1 VAASVA
7 AAEESDGGIFYLFY
21 DDNQA
26 IYRRPGGL
34 PPGMPTARLRE
45 NWRNTRPIFEAVQTF
60 YRGDEVVCVGPDGP
74 SVELVGVSE
83 QEIRSELSRSLHRLI
98 IEGDVSASEVVVLTP
113 HTAAHATVR
122 GRVGAWARSM

>member
-1 VAASVA
+1 
-7 AAEESDGGIFYLFY
+7 
-21 DDNQA
+21 
-26 IYRRPGGL
+26 
-34 PPGMPTARLRE
+34 MPTARLRE